1 LGSAV
6 FQLAVI
12 SIAGWETAAGGGV
25 GAGYDSPKDKAAQS
39 QAAMAEVPE
48 YHIRELV
55 DPLRE
60 TDADRAR
67 AAEELIEV
75 VQSYLK

>member
-1 LGSAV
+1 LASAG

-12 SIAGWETAAGGGV
+12 SMWVEDLRSRRRV
-25 GAGYDSPKDKAAQS
+25 GAGYDPTEDNAAQS
-39 QAAMAEVPE
+39 QAAMAEVLK

-55 DPLRE
+55 DPPRE
-60 TDADRAR
+60 PDADRAR